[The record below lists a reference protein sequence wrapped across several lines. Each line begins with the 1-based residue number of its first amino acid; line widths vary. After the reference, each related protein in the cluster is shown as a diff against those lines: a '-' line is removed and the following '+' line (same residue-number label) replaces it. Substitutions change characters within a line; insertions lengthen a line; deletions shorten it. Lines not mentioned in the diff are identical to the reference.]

1 MTSVSFSPPYTHPLL
16 PVPRTVAGSH
26 RSDSGA
32 SFLQLM
38 SRRISEL
45 ADYVPFTIDPVSG
58 SVPPGQTA
66 TFTVRFAPLDI
77 LEYTG
82 TLKCR

>member
-1 MTSVSFSPPYTHPLL
+1 M
-16 PVPRTVAGSH
+16 AGSQ